1 MTTSITR
8 RLLIASAGAALPT
21 AALPRAALA
30 ASIPFPDGATLL
42 VGGPGG
48 GTADSWAEWLAPGL
62 GRALPPGTALR
73 KDVVGGADGVT
84 AANVFEARIVPDGST
99 ALLLPGSAAMAWL
112 VGDPRARFN
121 TGQWIPALA
130 GITPGLVMSRVP
142 AQAIL
147 HGAPLRLAAS
157 APDGADL
164 PAMLA
169 LDLLDAAW
177 SPVFG
182 LSDSTAATALAQG
195 QVDAVCLRGRRVPE
209 LAPALAASGAQP
221 LCSFGVV
228 DDAGHRLRDPAF
240 PDVPTVSELLA
251 AHGGGRGEPAL
262 RRAWSATA
270 AASDLDVAMVL
281 PQLAPAAIVA
291 LWRRAT
297 QVACSG
303 AVQAQASALGVRPLC
318 ALDANASTAA
328 VVADAPAQLALRG
341 WMAKRLDYRP
351 S

>member
-1 MTTSITR
+1 MTISITR
-8 RLLIASAGAALPT
+8 RLLIASACTALPGAAFAMPT
-21 AALPRAALA
+21 
-30 ASIPFPDGATLL
+30 PFPDGATLL

-48 GTADSWAEWLAPGL
+48 GAADCWAEWLAPGL
-62 GRALPPGTALR
+62 GRALSPGTALR

-84 AANVFEARIVPDGST
+84 AANVFEARTVPDGST

-112 VGDPRARFN
+112 VGDPRARFD
-121 TGQWIPALA
+121 TAQWVPALA
-130 GITPGLVMSRVP
+130 GVTPGLVISRVP

-147 HGAPLRLAAS
+147 SGAPVRLAATT
-157 APDGADL
+157 ADGADL

-169 LDLLDAAW
+169 LDLLGANW

-182 LSDSTAATALAQG
+182 LSEGTAAAALAQG

-209 LAPALAASGAQP
+209 MAPALAASGAQP
-221 LCSFGVV
+221 LCSFGGI
-228 DDAGHRLRDPAF
+228 DESGRRTRDPAF
-240 PDVPTVSELLA
+240 PELPTVSELLA
-251 AHGGGRGEPAL
+251 ARGDRDAAL

-270 AASDLDVAMVL
+270 AASDLDIAMVL

-297 QVACSG
+297 LVACSA
-303 AVQAQASALGVRPLC
+303 AVQAQATALGVRPLC
-318 ALDANASTAA
+318 ALAANASTAA

-351 S
+351 A